1 MSTPPAHAMA
11 VIDIGS
17 NSGRVVVYQLE
28 TYSHFRILAAGRASL
43 RLVRDLDLEGRFSD
57 AAIEH
62 AMEAL
67 RDFKAIAVG
76 AGARR
81 IIAVATAATRE
92 AANGPAFVQRIND
105 ELGIEVTTV
114 DGEGEGRYGFLG
126 AVSNLP
132 VEDGMVFDMG
142 GGSAQVGVF
151 ERRKLL
157 RTWSLPLGAL
167 RLSVGFLAAD
177 PPKKREIERLVE
189 HVAELVERAGIPA
202 LPRGRTLV
210 GTGGTVRNLA
220 KIDVRKSGYP
230 ISRLHGYLLPRKHIR
245 DIARDL
251 AERRTEERG
260 ATSGLNQDRADSIVG
275 GAFGI
280 KALMAALDA
289 DEVMISG
296 QGVREG
302 LLASMLSDQLPPVS
316 VVRADSITALT
327 SRFNTWNALAAARR
341 SAIARTLLQAL
352 EPLAPEDVREA
363 MSHAAALVDVG
374 RAVDFF
380 DRFEHAATIVMN
392 TELNG
397 FSHHDVALLS
407 AILRRAKDELANPG
421 NYKHLLEK
429 SERGIIERA
438 AVLLDLADEIE
449 KRCPPEPRVQVRA
462 VLTPDTVEVQVP
474 ELVAW
479 RAWHGDDR
487 FRRAFGRELRVV
499 WGPPEARNGAP
510 ARPVT

>member
-1 MSTPPAHAMA
+1 MA

-28 TYSHFRILAAGRASL
+28 TYSHFRILAAGRSSL

-57 AAIEH
+57 AAVEH

-76 AGARR
+76 AGAQR

-92 AANGPAFVQRIND
+92 AANGPDFVRRIKD
-105 ELGIEVTTV
+105 ELGIEVTIV

-151 ERRKLL
+151 ENRKLVQ
-157 RTWSLPLGAL
+157 TWSLPLGSL
-167 RLSVGFLAAD
+167 RLSVNFLESD
-177 PPKKREIERLVE
+177 PPRKREIERLIE
-189 HVAELVERAGIPA
+189 HVREKVAAAGIPQ
-202 LPRGRTLV
+202 LPRGQRLV

-220 KIDVRKSGYP
+220 KIDVRQSGYP
-230 ISRLHGYLLPRKHIR
+230 ISRLHGYVLPRKHVR
-245 DIARDL
+245 DIAWQL
-251 AERRTEERG
+251 AEQRADARG
-260 ATSGLNQDRADSIVG
+260 HTSGLNRDRADSIVG

-280 KALMAALDA
+280 KALMSALDA

-302 LLASMLSDQLPPVS
+302 LLVSLLSEQIAPVS

-327 SRFNTWNALAAARR
+327 SRFTTWIAHAAARR
-341 SAIARTLLQAL
+341 SALVRTLLAVL
-352 EPLAPEDVREA
+352 DPLVRADVREA
-363 MSHAAALVDVG
+363 LSHAAALVDVG
-374 RAVDFF
+374 RSVDYF

-407 AILRRAKDELANPG
+407 AILRRAKDETANPG
-421 NYKHLLEK
+421 NYKHLLDK
-429 SERGIIERA
+429 SERPDIERA
-438 AVLLDLADEIE
+438 AVLLALADELE

-462 VLTPDTVEVQVP
+462 LLSPGEVEVQVP
-474 ELVAW
+474 ELMAW
-479 RAWHGDDR
+479 RPWLGEER
-487 FRRAFGRELRVV
+487 FARAFGRDLRVTT
-499 WGPPEARNGAP
+499 GQTPKM
-510 ARPVT
+510 

>member
-1 MSTPPAHAMA
+1 MA

-57 AAIEH
+57 EAVEH
-62 AMEAL
+62 AMAAL

-76 AGARR
+76 AGAQR

-92 AANGPAFVQRIND
+92 AANGPALVQRIKD
-105 ELGIEVTTV
+105 ELGIEVTTI

-126 AVSNLP
+126 AVSSLP
-132 VEDGMVFDMG
+132 VDTGMVFDMG
-142 GGSAQVGVF
+142 GGSAQIGVF
-151 ERRKLL
+151 ERRALV
-157 RTWSLPLGAL
+157 RTWSLPLGSL
-167 RLSVGFLAAD
+167 RLSLGFLAAD
-177 PPKKREIERLVE
+177 PPKKREIERLVD
-189 HVAELVERAGIPA
+189 HVRRLIADAGIPTLA
-202 LPRGRTLV
+202 PGGVLV

-220 KIDVRKSGYP
+220 KIDVRHSGYP
-230 ISRLHGYLLPRKHIR
+230 ISRLHGYVLARKHVR
-245 DIARDL
+245 DIAHTL
-251 AERRTEERG
+251 AERRAAERG
-260 ATSGLNQDRADSIVG
+260 RVSGLNQDRSDSIVG

-280 KALMAALDA
+280 KALMSALEA
-289 DEVMISG
+289 ETVMVSG

-302 LLASMLSDQLPPVS
+302 LLVSLLSEQIPPVS

-327 SRFNTWNALAAARR
+327 TRFTTWTAHAAARR
-341 SAIARTLLQAL
+341 SALARSLIGAL
-352 EPLAPEDVREA
+352 EPLVREDVREA
-363 MSHAAALVDVG
+363 LGHAAALVDIG

-429 SERGIIERA
+429 SERVAIERA
-438 AVLLDLADEIE
+438 AVVLALADELE
-449 KRCPPEPRVQVRA
+449 KRCPPEPRVSVRA
-462 VLTPDTVEVQVP
+462 VLEPEVVTVHVP
-474 ELVAW
+474 ELVSW
-479 RAWHGDDR
+479 RPWQGEDR
-487 FRRAFGRELRVV
+487 FARAFGRRLEVV
-499 WGPPEARNGAP
+499 GA
-510 ARPVT
+510 A

>member
-1 MSTPPAHAMA
+1 MSTSSGHAMA

-28 TYSHFRILAAGRASL
+28 TYSHFRILAAGRTSL

-76 AGARR
+76 AGAQR

-92 AANGPAFVQRIND
+92 ASNGPDFVRRIKD

-114 DGEGEGRYGFLG
+114 DGEGEGRFGFLG

-142 GGSAQVGVF
+142 GGSAQIGRF
-151 ERRKLL
+151 EGRKLIQ
-157 RTWSLPLGAL
+157 TWSLPLGAL
-167 RLSVGFLAAD
+167 RLSVGFLEAD
-177 PPKKREIERLVE
+177 PPKKREIERLIE
-189 HVAELVERAGIPA
+189 HVGDLITRAGIPR
-202 LPRGRTLV
+202 LPRGRQLV

-220 KIDVRKSGYP
+220 KIDVRQSGYP
-230 ISRLHGYLLPRKHIR
+230 ISRLHGYVLPRKHVR
-245 DIARDL
+245 DIAREL
-251 AERRTEERG
+251 ASRRMEARSHTN
-260 ATSGLNQDRADSIVG
+260 GLNQDRADSIVG

-289 DEVMISG
+289 DDVMISG

-302 LLASMLSDQLPPVS
+302 LLVSLLSEQIPPVS

-327 SRFNTWNALAAARR
+327 SRFNTWNAHAAARR
-341 SAIARTLLQAL
+341 SALVRTLVQAL
-352 EPLAPEDVREA
+352 EPLVRDDVREA
-363 MSHAAALVDVG
+363 LAHAAALVDVG

-421 NYKHLLEK
+421 NYKHLLDK
-429 SERGIIERA
+429 SERAVIERA
-438 AVLLDLADEIE
+438 AVLLGLADELE
-449 KRCPPEPRVQVRA
+449 KRCPPEPRVQIRT
-462 VLTPDTVEVQVP
+462 VLTRDAVEVHVP
-474 ELVAW
+474 EVMAW
-479 RAWHGDDR
+479 RPWAGEER
-487 FRRAFGRELRVV
+487 FQRAFGRTLRVV
-499 WGPPEARNGAP
+499 WGNKM
-510 ARPVT
+510 